1 MEIYSSALKNY
12 RKHGSFVA
20 DLEQVQELICHYTI
34 KKRIGIV
41 GVRKSY
47 TTIKLYIK

>member
-34 KKRIGIV
+34 KKLKNWYRRSQEV
-41 GVRKSY
+41 LHY
-47 TTIKLYIK
+47 N